1 LRNIASTKPNLV
13 IKTPHEVTA
22 ILIGAAPGRHSASY
36 GPKSLFDICGKTLLR
51 RQVEEL
57 HKAGIHDIVG
67 VFGFESE
74 SLVKPC
80 RDLKVKFVENY
91 YWDYRESGMVRSV
104 DYGLKL
110 AVSPKVLIIH
120 ADILFEA
127 HSILDLH
134 NSTCVLIDDT
144 KSISKNKPG
153 AVLVDGVITNFFYGL
168 PNKWCQ
174 ITMLTGPELDKAR
187 DLCHAEKNWQLTTFE
202 MLNLLIDK
210 QGRIEYAM
218 NYYPIKEIE
227 SHQDSV
233 NASKYFMSK

>member
-1 LRNIASTKPNLV
+1 MRNIANTKPNLV

-22 ILIGAAPGRHSASY
+22 ILIGAAPGRNSASY

-57 HKAGIHDIVG
+57 HKAGIYDIVG
-67 VFGFESE
+67 VFGFEAE

-80 RDLKVKFVENY
+80 RELYVRFVENY
-91 YWDYRESGMVRSV
+91 YWDYRDSGMVRSI
-104 DYGLKL
+104 DYGLKI

-134 NSTCVLIDDT
+134 NNTSVLIDGS
-144 KSISKNKPG
+144 KQIGKNKPG
-153 AVLVDGVITNFFYGL
+153 AVLTEGAVTHFHYGL

-174 ITMLTGPELDKAR
+174 VAMLTGPELSKAR
-187 DLCHAEKNWQLTTFE
+187 DLCHAEKNWRLTTFE
-202 MLNLLIDK
+202 MLNLLIDH
-210 QGRIEYAM
+210 QGRIEYTM
-218 NYYPIKEIE
+218 NHYNIKEIE
-227 SHQDSV
+227 THQDSV
-233 NASKYFMSK
+233 HAAKFIKG